1 MFFLFLPVIAVCA
14 LFLATCLK
22 RKIPVFA
29 VGFVCLA
36 GAFARMGAMSLR
48 NVFQGKIYTRKILP
62 FLTLNGVEYE
72 WGFSFTRA
80 ELVLTSFILFIALLS
95 LVFAKSYLQPEK
107 INRFTMFLCALAFCV
122 LTCIGSDN
130 FFQFFAGWELSVLFA
145 YLLLLLFF
153 ERQSVRQAGNRFFVC
168 HVLSDIPLFYAFYIL
183 MSKTGCFF
191 VPPFIPVDSVA
202 FSAEQAMTFGILVL
216 IGLSVKLMLFASPL
230 PLTETAEMCVP
241 VLAFAAPVA
250 LGGLGIYALYNAYA
264 FFEGFKAVRTVLC
277 AVGALTAAAGIV
289 SALCRDD
296 FKNVLT
302 GMLSSQFGLVL
313 TVFGLAGRDAGFCAY
328 IALMLPMSGLILA
341 AGTIIYAL
349 RAQENITR
357 MGGLSARLPALFW
370 IMGLLSLC
378 CVGFPAIGTFG
389 VWQDLY
395 AALYVKGNFGFAS
408 GFAVLSFGLAWA
420 FARML
425 YNVFFAPR
433 KMMLSA
439 VDELRPVG
447 AGLLVPVSIVLIAA
461 LCQEKIFEQSV
472 LDDLSRSKAL
482 AVLAL
487 SLVGCSGLCF
497 GLLYF
502 KRRKHEQPFGKAGET
517 LVRLLSFAPV
527 YRVVIVRP
535 CLAVARGLWYSVGTE
550 LWLEKFP
557 RAVQN
562 LAQNIQKRQNG
573 QVSAFFTA
581 VLIGLFLLVAAA
593 IGMKG

>member
-1 MFFLFLPVIAVCA
+1 MFFLFLPVIAACV
-14 LFLATCLK
+14 LFFATCLK
-22 RKIPVFA
+22 RKTPVFA
-29 VGFVCLA
+29 IGFACLA
-36 GAFARMGAMSLR
+36 GAFARVGAMSLK
-48 NVFQGKIYTRKILP
+48 NVFQGKVYARKIMP

-72 WGFSFTRA
+72 WGFSFTRT
-80 ELVLTSFILFIALLS
+80 ELVLASFVLFVALLS

-107 INRFTMFLCALAFCV
+107 INRYTMFLCALAFCV

-168 HVLSDIPLFYAFYIL
+168 HVLSDIPLFCAFYIL
-183 MSKTGCFF
+183 MSKTGSFF
-191 VPPFIPVDSVA
+191 VPPFVPVDSVS
-202 FSAEQAMTFGILVL
+202 FTPDQAMAFAVLALV
-216 IGLSVKLMLFASPL
+216 GLSVKLMLFASPL
-230 PLTETAEMCVP
+230 PLTETAEMCIPALSFV
-241 VLAFAAPVA
+241 ATAA

-264 FFEGFKAVRTVLC
+264 FFAGFKAVRIVLC
-277 AVGALTAAAGIV
+277 AVGVLTAASGIV
-289 SALCRDD
+289 AALCRDD

-328 IALMLPMSGLILA
+328 IALMLPMSGLILS
-341 AGTIIYAL
+341 AGTVIYAL

-425 YNVFFAPR
+425 YDVFFAPR
-433 KMMLSA
+433 RMMLSA

-447 AGLLVPVSIVLIAA
+447 AGLLAPVAIVLIAA

-502 KRRKHEQPFGKAGET
+502 KRCKHEQPFGKKAEAFAGM
-517 LVRLLSFAPV
+517 LSLAPLYQV
-527 YRVVIVRP
+527 LIVRP
-535 CLAVARGLWYSVGTE
+535 CLSFARALWFSVGTE
-550 LWLEKFP
+550 VWLEKFP
-557 RAVQN
+557 RAVQR

-573 QVSAFFTA
+573 RLSSFFAA
-581 VLIGLFLLVAAA
+581 VLVGLFLLTAAL

>member
-1 MFFLFLPVIAVCA
+1 MFFLFLPVIAAAV
-14 LFLATCLK
+14 LFFATCLK

-29 VGFVCLA
+29 VGFACLA
-36 GAFARMGAMSLR
+36 GAFARIGAMSLK
-48 NVFQGKIYTRKILP
+48 NVFQCKVYARKMLP

-72 WGFSFTRA
+72 WGFSFTRT
-80 ELVLTSFILFIALLS
+80 ELVLTSFILFTALLS

-153 ERQSVRQAGNRFFVC
+153 ERQSVRRAGNRFFVC
-168 HVLSDIPLFYAFYIL
+168 HVLSDIPLFCAFYML
-183 MSKTGCFF
+183 MSQTGSFF
-191 VPPFIPVDSVA
+191 VPPFVAVESVA
-202 FSAEQAMTFGILVL
+202 FTQGQAITFAVLVL
-216 IGLSVKLMLFASPL
+216 VGLSVKLMLFASPL

-241 VLAFAAPVA
+241 VLSFAATAA
-250 LGGLGIYALYNAYA
+250 LGGLGIYALYNAYV
-264 FFEGFKAVRTVLC
+264 FFAGFKTARIVLC
-277 AVGALTAAAGIV
+277 AVGALTAASGIAA
-289 SALCRDD
+289 ALCRDD

-341 AGTIIYAL
+341 AGTVIYAL

-357 MGGLSARLPALFW
+357 MGGLNTRLPALFW

-378 CVGFPAIGTFG
+378 CVGFPAVGTFG

-395 AALYVKGNFGFAS
+395 AALYVKGSFAFAAGFA
-408 GFAVLSFGLAWA
+408 ALSFGLAWA

-425 YNVFFAPR
+425 YDVFFAPR
-433 KMMLSA
+433 RMMLSA

-447 AGLLVPVSIVLIAA
+447 AGLSVPVAVVLIAA

-472 LDDLSRSKAL
+472 LDALPRSKAL

-502 KRRKHEQPFGKAGET
+502 KHRKNEQPFGKKAET
-517 LVRLLSFAPV
+517 LANLLSFAPI
-527 YRVVIVRP
+527 YQTLIVRP
-535 CLAVARGLWYSVGTE
+535 CLSFARALWFSVGTE
-550 LWLEKFP
+550 VWLEKFP
-557 RAVQN
+557 RAVQK
-562 LAQNIQKRQNG
+562 LAQDIQKRQNG
-573 QVSAFFTA
+573 RVSSFFTA
-581 VLIGLFLLVAAA
+581 VSIGLFLLITALTM
-593 IGMKG
+593 MKG

>member
-1 MFFLFLPVIAVCA
+1 MFFLFLPVIAAAV
-14 LFLATCLK
+14 LFFAACLK

-29 VGFVCLA
+29 IGFACLS
-36 GAFARMGAMSLR
+36 GAFARVGVMSLK
-48 NVFQGKIYTRKILP
+48 NVFQGKIYARKILP

-72 WGFSFTRA
+72 WGFSFTRT
-80 ELVLTSFILFIALLS
+80 ELVLASFVLFTALLS
-95 LVFAKSYLQPEK
+95 LVFTKSYLQPEK

-122 LTCIGSDN
+122 LTCVGSDN

-153 ERQSVRQAGNRFFVC
+153 ERQSVRRAGNRFFVS
-168 HVLSDIPLFYAFYIL
+168 HVLSDIPLFCAFYML
-183 MSKTGCFF
+183 MSKTGGFF
-191 VPPFIPVDSVA
+191 VPPFVSVDSVA
-202 FSAEQAMTFGILVL
+202 FTPEQATVFAVLVL

-241 VLAFAAPVA
+241 VLAFAATAA
-250 LGGLGIYALYNAYA
+250 LGGLGIYALYNAYV
-264 FFEGFKAVRTVLC
+264 FFADFKAVRILLC
-277 AVGALTAAAGIV
+277 AVGALTAASGIA

-302 GMLSSQFGLVL
+302 GMMSSQFGLVL

-341 AGTIIYAL
+341 AGTVIYAL

-357 MGGLSARLPALFW
+357 MGGLGARLPALFW

-395 AALYVKGNFGFAS
+395 AALYVKGNFGFAL

-425 YNVFFAPR
+425 YDVFFAPR
-433 KMMLSA
+433 RMMLSA

-447 AGLLVPVSIVLIAA
+447 AGLLIPVAIVLVAA

-472 LDDLSRSKAL
+472 LESLPRSKAL

-502 KRRKHEQPFGKAGET
+502 KRRTHGQPFGKKAET
-517 LVRLLSFAPV
+517 FVALLSFAPI
-527 YRVVIVRP
+527 YQTLIVRP
-535 CLAVARGLWYSVGTE
+535 CLSFARALWFSVGTE
-550 LWLEKFP
+550 VWLEKFP
-557 RAVQN
+557 RAVQKI
-562 LAQNIQKRQNG
+562 AQSVQNRQNG
-573 QVSAFFTA
+573 RISAFFTA
-581 VLIGLFLLVAAA
+581 VSVGLFLLITALIV
-593 IGMKG
+593 MKG